1 MSNLNTKVATPA
13 VAIIAGAA
21 AALKL
26 RIDEVNRLNVFPVPD
41 GDTGTN
47 MSLTLESVVADV
59 SKLTPNANMEE
70 VCKSATH
77 GSLMG
82 ARGNSG
88 VILSQIIR
96 GVCEG
101 LVASEGFEPT
111 ERLATSLERAKEV
124 AWQAVRKPVEGTILT
139 VIADMA
145 TAARA
150 AADAGLDF
158 EAACDGVSA
167 AAHESVRRTPDLLPV
182 LKEANVVDAGGFGL
196 AIVYDAFT
204 ALMLGR
210 ELADIPQFEPMR
222 GDAMTIVPMDDWDD
236 DEFLYCTEFLFVTS
250 EFAQSAGNSSDA
262 TAVASGYDKEIAL
275 DYLATIGGSELI
287 VGDEGQFKVHVH
299 TDNPAAVLAYHLEHG
314 QLAEVHIHN
323 MRQQQAE
330 QSQGGAVQKAEHKP
344 IAVIAVASGDGLADI
359 LTSLGVDYV
368 ITGGQTMNPSTQDFI
383 DAAEKLSADN
393 FILLP
398 NNKNIVMAA
407 QAAATALSVP
417 AVVVPTTNVPAAF
430 SAMLMFNPAADDLD
444 SLAEEMLE
452 GAEEVHYGEVTTA
465 IKDSKAPAVGAI
477 KEGDIMG
484 IINSKDIEV
493 LGSTVEEV
501 ALALLPKLAADTCE
515 NLTILAGADF
525 SDEALAALVEIV
537 EERYP
542 NLEVDSQRGE
552 QPLYPLLLA
561 CE

>member
-1 MSNLNTKVATPA
+1 MSKTSDVTTTPA
-13 VAIIAGAA
+13 VAVIAGAA
-21 AALKL
+21 DALKL
-26 RIDEVNRLNVFPVPD
+26 RIEEVNALNVFPVPD

-47 MSLTLESVVADV
+47 MSLTLDSVVADV
-59 SKLTPNANMEE
+59 SKLPLDASLEE

-96 GVCEG
+96 GICEG
-101 LVASEGFEPT
+101 IVASEGFEPT
-111 ERLATSLERAKEV
+111 ERLATALERAKEV

-150 AADAGLDF
+150 AADAQLDF
-158 EAACDGVSA
+158 EAAVDGVSA

-196 AIVYDAFT
+196 AIVYDAFA
-204 ALMLGR
+204 ALLLGR
-210 ELADIPQFEPMR
+210 EVADIPQFEPMM
-222 GDAMTIVPMDDWDD
+222 DNQMTVVPVDDWND
-236 DEFLYCTEFLFVTS
+236 DEFLYCTEFLFMGDD
-250 EFAQSAGNSSDA
+250 F
-262 TAVASGYDKEIAL
+262 DKDVAL

-287 VGDEGQFKVHVH
+287 VGDSGQYKVHVH
-299 TDNPAAVLAYHLEHG
+299 TDDPATVLAYCLERG
-314 QLAEVHIHN
+314 QLADVHIHN

-330 QSQGGAVQKAEHKP
+330 QSTAPAKIEHKS
-344 IAVIAVASGDGLADI
+344 IAVIAVAPGPGLGDI

-368 ITGGQTMNPSTQDFI
+368 ISGGQTMNPSTQDFI
-383 DAAEKLSADN
+383 DAAHTLSADN

-407 QAAATALSVP
+407 QAAATALPVP
-417 AVVVPTTNVPAAF
+417 TAVVATTNVPAAF
-430 SAMLMFNPAADDLD
+430 SAMLVFDVGASDLGD
-444 SLAEEMLE
+444 LAEEMLE
-452 GAEEVHYGEVTTA
+452 CAEEVNYGEVTTA
-465 IKDSKAPAVGAI
+465 IKDSKAPAVGDI

-484 IINSKDIEV
+484 IANSKDIEV
-493 LGSTVEEV
+493 TGSDVSEV
-501 ALALLPKLAADTCE
+501 ALELLPKLGIADCE
-515 NLTILAGADF
+515 NLTIIAGVDF
-525 SDEALAALVEIV
+525 SDKELEAIAAKVEAQ
-537 EERYP
+537 YP
-542 NLEVDSQRGE
+542 HIEIDSQRGD

-561 CE
+561 VE

>member
-196 AIVYDAFT
+196 AIVYDAFI
-204 ALMLGR
+204 ALLLGR
-210 ELADIPQFEPMR
+210 ELADVAHFEPMR

-236 DEFLYCTEFLFVTS
+236 DEFLYCTEFLFMTS
-250 EFAQSAGNSSDA
+250 EFVEAGSDGA
-262 TAVASGYDKEIAL
+262 AAEAGYDKEVAL

-299 TDNPAAVLAYHLEHG
+299 TDNPAAVLAYHLERG

-330 QSQGGAVQKAEHKP
+330 QSQETTAPKAEHKP

-407 QAAATALSVP
+407 QAAATALPVP

-444 SLAEEMLE
+444 RLAEEMLE

-493 LGSTVEEV
+493 LGSNVEEV

-525 SDEALAALVEIV
+525 SDEALAALAEIV
-537 EERYP
+537 EEKYP

>member
-1 MSNLNTKVATPA
+1 MSKTSDVTTTPA
-13 VAIIAGAA
+13 VAVIAGAA
-21 AALKL
+21 DALKL
-26 RIDEVNRLNVFPVPD
+26 RIEEVNALNVFPVPD

-47 MSLTLESVVADV
+47 MSLTLDSVVADV
-59 SKLTPNANMEE
+59 SKLPLDASLEE

-96 GVCEG
+96 GICEG
-101 LVASEGFEPT
+101 IVASEGFEPT
-111 ERLATSLERAKEV
+111 ERLATALERAKEV

-150 AADAGLDF
+150 AADAQLDF
-158 EAACDGVSA
+158 EAAVDGVSA

-196 AIVYDAFT
+196 AIVYDAFA
-204 ALMLGR
+204 ALLLGR
-210 ELADIPQFEPMR
+210 EVADIPQFEPMM
-222 GDAMTIVPMDDWDD
+222 DNQMTVVPVDDWND
-236 DEFLYCTEFLFVTS
+236 DEFLYCTEFLFMGDD
-250 EFAQSAGNSSDA
+250 F
-262 TAVASGYDKEIAL
+262 DKDVAL

-287 VGDEGQFKVHVH
+287 VGDSGQYKVHVH
-299 TDNPAAVLAYHLEHG
+299 TDDPATVLAYCLERG
-314 QLAEVHIHN
+314 QLADVHIHN

-330 QSQGGAVQKAEHKP
+330 QSTAPAKIEHKS
-344 IAVIAVASGDGLADI
+344 IAVIAVAPGPGLGDI

-368 ITGGQTMNPSTQDFI
+368 ISGGQTMNPSTQDFI
-383 DAAEKLSADN
+383 DAAHTLSADN

-407 QAAATALSVP
+407 QAAATALPVP
-417 AVVVPTTNVPAAF
+417 TAVVATTNVPAAF
-430 SAMLMFNPAADDLD
+430 SAMLVFDVGASDLGD
-444 SLAEEMLE
+444 LAEEMLE
-452 GAEEVHYGEVTTA
+452 CAEEVNYGEVTTA
-465 IKDSKAPAVGAI
+465 IKDSKAPAVGDI

-484 IINSKDIEV
+484 IVNSKDIEV
-493 LGSTVEEV
+493 TGSDVSEV
-501 ALALLPKLAADTCE
+501 ALELLPKLGIADCE
-515 NLTILAGADF
+515 NLTIIAGVDF
-525 SDEALAALVEIV
+525 SDKELEAIATKVEAQ
-537 EERYP
+537 YP
-542 NLEVDSQRGE
+542 HIEIDSQRGD

-561 CE
+561 VE

>member
-1 MSNLNTKVATPA
+1 MDSTKTTTVTTPA

-26 RIDEVNRLNVFPVPD
+26 RIEEVNRLNVFPVPD

-59 SKLTPNANMEE
+59 SKLPANADLEE
-70 VCKSATH
+70 ICKSATH

-96 GVCEG
+96 GICEG

-150 AADAGLDF
+150 ASDAGLDL
-158 EAACDGVSA
+158 EAAMDGVSA

-196 AIVYDAFT
+196 AIVYDAFA
-204 ALMLGR
+204 ALLLGR
-210 ELADIPQFEPMR
+210 EVADIPQFEPMR
-222 GDAMTIVPMDDWDD
+222 SNDMVIVPVDDWDD
-236 DEFLYCTEFLFVTS
+236 DEFLYCTEFLFMG
-250 EFAQSAGNSSDA
+250 EDF
-262 TAVASGYDKEIAL
+262 DKDIAL

-287 VGDEGQFKVHVH
+287 VGSDGQFKVHVH
-299 TDNPAAVLAYHLEHG
+299 TDNPAAVLSYHLERG

-330 QSQGGAVQKAEHKP
+330 QAAAPVAVEHKP
-344 IAVIAVASGDGLADI
+344 IATIAVASGPGLATI

-383 DAAEKLSADN
+383 DASEKLSADA
-393 FILLP
+393 FVLLP

-430 SAMLMFNPAADDLD
+430 SAMLMFDPSSSDLD
-444 SLAEEMLE
+444 ALAEEMLE
-452 GAEEVHYGEVTTA
+452 CAEDVCYGEVTTA
-465 IKDSKAPAVGAI
+465 IKDSKAPAVGDI

-484 IINSKDIEV
+484 IVNSKDIEV
-493 LGSTVEEV
+493 TGADVEAV
-501 ALALLPKLAADTCE
+501 ALELLPKLNAAVCE
-515 NLTILAGADF
+515 NLTILAGEDF
-525 SDEALAALVEIV
+525 SDESLAALVEKV
-537 EERYP
+537 QEAYP
-542 NLEVDSQRGE
+542 ALEVDEQRGD

>member
-1 MSNLNTKVATPA
+1 MTNMNNPQATPA

-26 RIDEVNRLNVFPVPD
+26 RIEEVNRLNVFPVPD

-59 SKLTPNANMEE
+59 SKLPQDASLADI
-70 VCKSATH
+70 CKSATH

-96 GVCEG
+96 GICEG

-111 ERLATSLERAKEV
+111 ERLASSLERAKNV
-124 AWQAVRKPVEGTILT
+124 AWQAVRRPVEGTILT

-150 AADAGLDF
+150 AADAELDL
-158 EAACDGVSA
+158 EAALDGVSA

-196 AIVYDAFT
+196 AIVFDAFI
-204 ALMLGR
+204 ALFLGR
-210 ELADIPQFEPMR
+210 ELADIPVFEPMR
-222 GDAMTIVPMDDWDD
+222 SSEMTVVPVDDWDD
-236 DEFLYCTEFLFVTS
+236 DEFLYCTEFLFMT
-250 EFAQSAGNSSDA
+250 EDDFN
-262 TAVASGYDKEIAL
+262 KETAL
-275 DYLATIGGSELI
+275 DHLATIGGSELI
-287 VGDEGQFKVHVH
+287 VGDAGQYKVHVH
-299 TDNPAAVLAYHLEHG
+299 TDDPAAVLAYHLDFG

-330 QSQGGAVQKAEHKP
+330 QSTTSAKKVEHKP
-344 IAVIAVASGDGLADI
+344 IAVIAVASGEGLVNI
-359 LTSLGVDYV
+359 LTSLGVDHV

-383 DAAEKLSADN
+383 DAADKLSADN

-407 QAAATALSVP
+407 QAAATALPVP

-430 SAMLMFNPAADDLD
+430 SAMLMFDQAATNLEE
-444 SLAEEMLE
+444 LAEEMLE
-452 GAEEVHYGEVTTA
+452 SAEEVYYGEVTTA
-465 IKDSKAPAVGAI
+465 IKDSKAPAVGDI

-484 IINSKDIEV
+484 IINSRDIEV
-493 LGSTVEEV
+493 TGDSVEKV
-501 ALALLPKLAADTCE
+501 ALELLPKLSVASCE
-515 NLTILAGADF
+515 NLTVIAGEDF
-525 SDEALAALVEIV
+525 SDDQLEALVGQIEDAFPDLEI
-537 EERYP
+537 
-542 NLEVDSQRGE
+542 DAQRGN
-552 QPLYPLLLA
+552 QPLYPILLA
-561 CE
+561 AE

>member
-1 MSNLNTKVATPA
+1 MSKSNNVAVAPA
-13 VAIIAGAA
+13 AAIIAGAA
-21 AALKL
+21 DALKL
-26 RIDEVNRLNVFPVPD
+26 RIEEVNALNVFPVPD

-47 MSLTLESVVADV
+47 MSLTLDSVVADV
-59 SKLTPNANMEE
+59 AKLPLDASLEE

-96 GVCEG
+96 GICEG
-101 LVASEGFEPT
+101 IVASEGFEPT
-111 ERLATSLERAKEV
+111 ERLATSLERSKEV

-150 AADAGLDF
+150 AADAQLDF
-158 EAACDGVSA
+158 EVAVDGVSA
-167 AAHESVRRTPDLLPV
+167 AAHESVRRTPDLLDV

-196 AIVYDAFT
+196 AIVYDAFA
-204 ALMLGR
+204 ALLLGR
-210 ELADIPQFEPMR
+210 EVADIPQFEPMR
-222 GDAMTIVPMDDWDD
+222 DTQMAVVPVDDWND
-236 DEFLYCTEFLFVTS
+236 DEFLYCTEFLFMGDD
-250 EFAQSAGNSSDA
+250 F
-262 TAVASGYDKEIAL
+262 DKEAAL

-287 VGDEGQFKVHVH
+287 VGDEGQYKVHVH
-299 TDNPAAVLAYHLEHG
+299 TDDPAAVLAYCLERG

-330 QSQGGAVQKAEHKP
+330 QSAAPAKVEHKS
-344 IAVIAVASGDGLADI
+344 IAVIAVAPGPGLADI

-368 ITGGQTMNPSTQDFI
+368 ISGGQTMNPSTQDFI
-383 DAAEKLSADN
+383 DAADKLSADN

-407 QAAATALSVP
+407 QAAATALPVP
-417 AVVVPTTNVPAAF
+417 TAVVATTNVPAAF
-430 SAMLMFNPAADDLD
+430 SAMLVFDSGANDLGD
-444 SLAEEMLE
+444 LAEEMLE
-452 GAEEVHYGEVTTA
+452 CAEDVNYGEITTA
-465 IKDSKAPAVGAI
+465 IKDSKAPAVGDI

-484 IINSKDIEV
+484 IANSKDIEV
-493 LGSTVEEV
+493 TGSDVSEV
-501 ALALLPKLAADTCE
+501 ALELLPKLGVADCE
-515 NLTILAGADF
+515 NLTIIAGADF
-525 SDEALAALVEIV
+525 SDDELEAIVAKIEAQYPSIEI
-537 EERYP
+537 
-542 NLEVDSQRGE
+542 DSQRGD

-561 CE
+561 VE

>member
-1 MSNLNTKVATPA
+1 MNTSKSTLATPL
-13 VAIIAGAA
+13 VVVITGAA
-21 AALKL
+21 TALKL

-47 MSLTLESVVADV
+47 MSLTLESVVTDV
-59 SKLTPNANMEE
+59 SKLPIDASLADI
-70 VCKSATH
+70 CKSATH

-88 VILSQIIR
+88 VILSQIVR
-96 GVCEG
+96 GICEG

-139 VIADMA
+139 VISDMA

-150 AADAGLDF
+150 AADAQLDF
-158 EAACDGVSA
+158 EAACDGVSI

-196 AIVYDAFT
+196 AIVYDAFI
-204 ALMLGR
+204 ALLLGR
-210 ELADIPQFEPMR
+210 ELADVPTFEPMR
-222 GDAMTIVPMDDWDD
+222 GDATAVIPVDDWDD
-236 DEFLYCTEFLFVTS
+236 DEFLYCTEFLFLTD
-250 EFAQSAGNSSDA
+250 ADDA
-262 TAVASGYDKEIAL
+262 TSASFDKEVAL
-275 DYLATIGGSELI
+275 DYLATVGGSELI

-299 TDNPAAVLAYHLEHG
+299 TDNPAKVLAYHLERG

-330 QSQGGAVQKAEHKP
+330 QSGAQDGAKASAKPTHKA
-344 IAVIAVASGDGLADI
+344 IATIAVASGEGLASI
-359 LTSLGVDYV
+359 LTSLGADHV

-393 FILLP
+393 FVLLP

-407 QAAATALSVP
+407 QAAATALPVP

-430 SAMLMFNPAADDLD
+430 SAMLMFDPAATDLD
-444 SLAEEMLE
+444 ALAEEMLS
-452 GAEEVHYGEVTTA
+452 GAEEVNYGEVTTA
-465 IKDSKAPAVGAI
+465 IKDSKAPAVGDI

-493 LGSTVEEV
+493 TGNDIEEV
-501 ALALLPKLAADTCE
+501 ALALLPKLNAKTCE
-515 NLTILAGADF
+515 NLTLIAGEDF
-525 SDEALAALVEIV
+525 SDDALTALAEKAEIT
-537 EERYP
+537 YP
-542 NLEVDSQRGE
+542 NLEVDKQRGN
-552 QPLYPLLLA
+552 QPLYPLLIA

>member
-1 MSNLNTKVATPA
+1 MTKASIPVATPA
-13 VAIIAGAA
+13 IAMIAGAT

-26 RIDEVNRLNVFPVPD
+26 RIDEVNKLNVFPVPD

-47 MSLTLESVVADV
+47 MCLTLESVVADV
-59 SKLTPNANMEE
+59 GKLSESAPLEE
-70 VCKSATH
+70 ICKSATH

-96 GVCEG
+96 GICEG
-101 LVASEGFEPT
+101 LVASDGFEPT
-111 ERLATSLERAKEV
+111 ERLAAALERAKEV

-145 TAARA
+145 VAARA
-150 AADAGLDF
+150 ASDAGLDL
-158 EAACDGVSA
+158 EAAMDGVSA
-167 AAHESVRRTPDLLPV
+167 AAHESVRRTPELLPV
-182 LKEANVVDAGGFGL
+182 LKEAKVVDAGGFGL
-196 AIVYDAFT
+196 AIVYDAFA

-210 ELADIPQFEPMR
+210 DVADIPKFEPAR
-222 GDAMTIVPMDDWDD
+222 SSEMTVVPIDDWDD
-236 DEFLYCTEFLFVTS
+236 DEFLYCTEFLFMVD
-250 EFAQSAGNSSDA
+250 EGKDF
-262 TAVASGYDKEIAL
+262 DKDVAL
-275 DYLATIGGSELI
+275 DYVATIGGSELI
-287 VGDEGQFKVHVH
+287 VGDAGQYKVHVH
-299 TDNPAAVLAYHLEHG
+299 TDNPAAILAYHLEFG

-330 QSQGGAVQKAEHKP
+330 ASAAPVKVEHKS
-344 IAVIAVASGDGLADI
+344 IAVIAVASGDGLANI

-383 DAAEKLSADN
+383 DAADKLSADK

-417 AVVVPTTNVPAAF
+417 AAVVPTTNVPAAF
-430 SAMLMFNPAADDLD
+430 SAMLMFEATASDLD
-444 SLAEEMLE
+444 ALAEEMLE
-452 GAEEVHYGEVTTA
+452 SAQEVHYGEVTAA
-465 IKDSKAPAVGAI
+465 IKNSKAPAVGDI

-493 LGSTVEEV
+493 IGSDVESV
-501 ALALLPKLAADTCE
+501 ALELLPKLHATSCE
-515 NLTILAGADF
+515 NLTLVAGEDF
-525 SDEALAALVEIV
+525 SDEALEALIEKVEAAYPDLEI
-537 EERYP
+537 
-542 NLEVDSQRGE
+542 DGQRGD

-561 CE
+561 VE

>member
-1 MSNLNTKVATPA
+1 MADDTKSGLSTGLPA
-13 VAIIAGAA
+13 AAIIAGAA

-26 RIDEVNRLNVFPVPD
+26 RVDEVNKLNVFPVPD

-59 SKLTPNANMEE
+59 SKLPADAGFEE
-70 VCKSATH
+70 ICKSATH

-96 GVCEG
+96 GTCEG
-101 LVASEGFEPT
+101 LVASDGFEPA
-111 ERLATSLERAKEV
+111 ERLATSLERAKGV

-150 AADAGLDF
+150 AADAGLSLE
-158 EAACDGVSA
+158 EALDGVSA

-196 AIVYDAFT
+196 AIVYDAFA
-204 ALMLGR
+204 ALLLGR
-210 ELADIPQFEPMR
+210 EVADIPVFEPMR
-222 GDAMTIVPMDDWDD
+222 NNEMTVVPVDDWND
-236 DEFLYCTEFLFVTS
+236 DEYLYCTEFLF
-250 EFAQSAGNSSDA
+250 FADGDFDTEA
-262 TAVASGYDKEIAL
+262 AL
-275 DYLATIGGSELI
+275 DHIATFGGSELI
-287 VGDEGQFKVHVH
+287 VGDAGKYKVHVH
-299 TDNPAAVLAYHLEHG
+299 TDNPAAVLAYHLEYG

-323 MRQQQAE
+323 MRQQQSDASNSEETAE
-330 QSQGGAVQKAEHKP
+330 KPEHKS
-344 IAVIAVASGDGLADI
+344 IAVIAVSSGDGLTDI
-359 LTSLGVDYV
+359 LKSLGVDYV

-383 DAAEKLSADN
+383 DAADKLSADN

-407 QAAATALSVP
+407 QAAATALPVP

-430 SAMLMFNPAADDLD
+430 SAMLMFDENSNDLD
-444 SLAEEMLE
+444 ALAEEMLE
-452 GAEEVHYGEVTTA
+452 SACEVGYGEVTTA
-465 IKDSKAPAVGAI
+465 IKDSKAPEVGDI
-477 KEGDIMG
+477 KDGDIMG
-484 IINSKDIEV
+484 IVNSKDIVV
-493 LGSTVEEV
+493 LGSDNIQV
-501 ALALLPKLAADTCE
+501 ALDLLPKLGAANGE
-515 NLTILAGADF
+515 NLTILAGEDF
-525 SDEALAALVEIV
+525 SDKDLEQLTEKIVASYPDLEIDG
-537 EERYP
+537 
-542 NLEVDSQRGE
+542 LRGN

-561 CE
+561 VE

>member
-59 SKLTPNANMEE
+59 SKLNPSANMEE

-196 AIVYDAFT
+196 AIVYDAFI
-204 ALMLGR
+204 ALLLGR
-210 ELADIPQFEPMR
+210 ELADVAHFEPMR

-236 DEFLYCTEFLFVTS
+236 DEFLYCTEFLFMTS
-250 EFAQSAGNSSDA
+250 EFVEAGSDGA
-262 TAVASGYDKEIAL
+262 AAEAGYDKEVAL

-299 TDNPAAVLAYHLEHG
+299 TDNPAAVLAYHLERG

-330 QSQGGAVQKAEHKP
+330 QSQESAAPKSEHKP

-368 ITGGQTMNPSTQDFI
+368 ITGGQTMNPATQDFI

-407 QAAATALSVP
+407 QAAATALPVP

-444 SLAEEMLE
+444 RLAEEMLE

-465 IKDSKAPAVGAI
+465 IKDSKAPAVGDI

-493 LGSTVEEV
+493 LGSTIEEV

-525 SDEALAALVEIV
+525 SDEALAVLAETI
-537 EERYP
+537 EKSYP